1 MKRQFQSLAAFWRDQ
16 YGRFVGMTAI
26 AFLVITVLAYAVG
39 RLVPDVSNTVM
50 TWFDNALSDSG
61 IVQEDGSFSA
71 LALFG
76 NNLRAML
83 LSVLYGFI
91 PFLYLPALSLGVNAM
106 LIGVLTSL
114 MQDRWLL
121 LAAGLIPHGVFE
133 IPALFLS
140 LAAGLCLC
148 KNINTYI
155 RRNEKGVM
163 RPLLLNI
170 LRVMLL
176 LVVPLLA
183 LAAVMEAYVTPLAMQ
198 LFL

>member
-16 YGRFVGMTAI
+16 YCRFVGMTAI

-76 NNLRAML
+76 NNLRAMVF
-83 LSVLYGFI
+83 SVLYGFI

-114 MQDRWLL
+114 MQGRWLL

-176 LVVPLLA
+176 LLVPLLA

>member
-76 NNLRAML
+76 NNLRAMVF
-83 LSVLYGFI
+83 SVLYGFI

-114 MQDRWLL
+114 MQGRWLL

-176 LVVPLLA
+176 LLVPLLA
-183 LAAVMEAYVTPLAMQ
+183 FAAVMEAYVTPLAMQ

>member
-76 NNLRAML
+76 NNLRAMVF
-83 LSVLYGFI
+83 SVLYGFI

-114 MQDRWLL
+114 MQGRWLL

-176 LVVPLLA
+176 LLVPLLA

>member
-76 NNLRAML
+76 NNLRAMVF
-83 LSVLYGFI
+83 SVLYGFI

-114 MQDRWLL
+114 MQGRWLL
-121 LAAGLIPHGVFE
+121 LATGLIPHGVFE

-176 LVVPLLA
+176 LLVPLLA